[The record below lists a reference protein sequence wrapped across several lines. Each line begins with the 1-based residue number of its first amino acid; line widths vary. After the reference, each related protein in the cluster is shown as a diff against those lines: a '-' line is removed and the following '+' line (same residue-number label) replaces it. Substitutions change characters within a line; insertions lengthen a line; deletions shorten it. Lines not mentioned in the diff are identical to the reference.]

1 MKRQTLFDVLEI
13 LSLCSSLRDRR
24 VKLYDTHL
32 HVKDY
37 DPKEDH
43 NLLSK
48 VVVSF
53 EYEHCLNDVEIIIKT
68 DFEKT
73 SKNFKHIAYS

>member
-1 MKRQTLFDVLEI
+1 MKRSTLSDVLRT
-13 LSLCSSLRDRR
+13 LSLCSSLRDRK

-37 DPKEDH
+37 DPKEDR
-43 NLLSK
+43 NLLTK
-48 VVVSF
+48 EVVSF
-53 EYEHCLNDVEIIIKT
+53 EYELCHNDVEIIIKT

>member
-1 MKRQTLFDVLEI
+1 MKRVTLFDVLETFA
-13 LSLCSSLRDRR
+13 LCPSLMDRR

-43 NLLSK
+43 ELLSK

-53 EYEHCLNDVEIIIKT
+53 EYEHHLNDVEIIIKT

-73 SKNFKHIAYS
+73 SKNFKNIAYS